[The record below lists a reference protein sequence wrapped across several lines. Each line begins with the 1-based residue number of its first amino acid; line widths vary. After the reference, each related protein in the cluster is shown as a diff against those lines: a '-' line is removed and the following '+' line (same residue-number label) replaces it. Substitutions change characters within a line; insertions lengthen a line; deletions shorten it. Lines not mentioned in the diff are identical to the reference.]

1 MLPDDPTTPS
11 PDAAPESDGVAAT
24 DAEAGTDLTGAGS
37 PAPDGPGYVAGPAPV
52 VVASRPSRRGTI
64 LGIALVVVALLG
76 GAALFV
82 SGYSLG
88 REQSLTGGTPSGD
101 AGQFKAFWDT
111 YYAVRDRFAL
121 GPVQTQTLVEG
132 AIKGLVAS
140 VNDPYSTYL
149 TPEDYQASL
158 QDISGQFTGIGVT
171 VATIDGTGKTIDC
184 TPFGPN
190 CRFVVVEPLDG
201 SPAAAAGIKA
211 GDIITAIDGKTVDGL
226 TPDDARNQIRGPEG
240 TQVTIT
246 ISRTGQSPF
255 DVSITRAKI
264 QRQEVTSKDLAN
276 GTVGYVKLA
285 GFESAASDAFIAA
298 VKADVDKGQ
307 KQLVI
312 DLRGNPGGFITDA
325 QKIASVFIA
334 SGPLFYEQF
343 ADCHQQEWD
352 ALGGSV
358 AVATDPS
365 IKVVLL
371 VDGGSA
377 SAAEI
382 VTGAL
387 RDTGRATIVGQK
399 TFGKGTVQEW
409 VPLDQLGAVKLTIAK
424 WLTPD
429 KNWIHKVG
437 ITPDVPVTVPS
448 DTPIGQDPVLD
459 KALGLLAS
467 GTSAT
472 LLGPGP
478 SIPPCDATGGASPTP
493 GDSTAPTP
501 SGAPSPS
508 GVLLGSWLMAG

>member
-1 MLPDDPTTPS
+1 MLPDDPTAPS
-11 PDAAPESDGVAAT
+11 PDAAPESDAAT
-24 DAEAGTDLTGAGS
+24 AMDPEAVGS
-37 PAPDGPGYVAGPAPV
+37 TAPDGPGYVAGPAPV

-64 LGIALVVVALLG
+64 VGIALVVVALLG

-88 REQSLTGGTPSGD
+88 VEQSRTAGTPSGD
-101 AGQFKAFWDT
+101 QGQFKAFWDT

-171 VATIDGTGKTIDC
+171 VATIDAAGKTVDC
-184 TPFGPN
+184 TPLGPN

-211 GDIITAIDGKTVDGL
+211 ADIIAAIDGKTVDGL
-226 TPDDARNQIRGPEG
+226 TPDEARNQIRGPEG
-240 TQVTIT
+240 TKVTIT
-246 ISRTGQSPF
+246 ISRTGQAPF
-255 DVSITRAKI
+255 DVPLTRAKI
-264 QRQEVTSKDLAN
+264 QRKEVTSKDLAN

-285 GFESAASDAFIAA
+285 GFESAASDSFVAA
-298 VKADVDKGQ
+298 VKSDVDKGQ

-334 SGPLFYEQF
+334 SGPVFYEQF

-365 IKVVLL
+365 IKVILL

-387 RDTGRATIVGQK
+387 RDTGRATIVGEK

-409 VPLDQLGAVKLTIAK
+409 IPLDQLGAVKLTVAK
-424 WLTPD
+424 WLTPA

-448 DTPIGQDPVLD
+448 DTPVGQDPVLD
-459 KALGLLAS
+459 KALALLGSGAPAAS
-467 GTSAT
+467 Q
-472 LLGPGP
+472 GPGP
-478 SIPPCDATGGASPTP
+478 SIPPCDATGGPSPTP
-493 GDSTAPTP
+493 GDSTAPSS

-508 GVLLGSWLMAG
+508 SAPSPSGALFGSWLMAA